1 MDISEFERRNDVT
14 GVKDAVPVDDFDGT
28 DDAEELLAIQDL
40 QEAMELLTRCRVLLS
55 YMSDP
60 ILVVGLEQRDRDV
73 MTSVS
78 TQIHDFLEDAETRWG
93 DGD

>member
-1 MDISEFERRNDVT
+1 M
-14 GVKDAVPVDDFDGT
+14 KDAVPVPDEFDGT
-28 DDAEELLAIQDL
+28 DDAEELLAINDL
-40 QEAMELLTRCRVLLS
+40 QEAMELLNRCRTLLA

-60 ILVVGLEQRDRDV
+60 VLAVTIDQQERDV
-73 MTSVS
+73 MSSVA